1 MNEIKVVII
10 SKSENLPPMQSNKLF
25 HSDEMFKIIEKTPG
39 QKPYMVIAYDDDKIV
54 AHMLVMLRRRGSL
67 FPPYLFTQ
75 GRAYGEGEY
84 TPDCNKE
91 EVFGEML
98 KCITK
103 ELRKALCLYIEFS
116 DLSTKMFGYSKFR
129 SNGFFPVHWM
139 EIHNSLHSMKPE
151 KRLTVKIR
159 KSLINANK
167 SGLKTKLATTD
178 KEFSDFFKIL
188 KNYISIKIR
197 RYIPDSKF
205 FRDLLQKGYGNIFT
219 TYHKDIM
226 VGGCLCVYSETNCY
240 MWYLAS
246 KKNFYRKRTN
256 AITTWAAIKHAYN
269 QGYDH
274 IYFMDVGLPFKRNNF
289 REFILS
295 FGGKPVGTYRWFRCS
310 IKWINKL
317 LSWSYR
323 E

>member
-10 SKSENLPPMQSNKLF
+10 SKSENLPPMQCNKLF

-103 ELRKALCLYIEFS
+103 EFRKALCLYIEFS

-197 RYIPDSKF
+197 RYIPDSKL

>member
-10 SKSENLPPMQSNKLF
+10 SKSENLPPMQCNKLF
-25 HSDEMFKIIEKTPG
+25 HSDEMFKILEKTPG
-39 QKPYMVIAYDDDKIV
+39 QKPYMVIAYQDGNIV

-84 TPDCNKE
+84 APDCNKE

-98 KCITK
+98 KSITK

-116 DLSTKMFGYSKFR
+116 DLSSKMFGYSKFR

-151 KRLTVKIR
+151 KRLTVRIR

-167 SGLKTKLATTD
+167 SGLKTKLAATD

-197 RYIPDSKF
+197 RYIPDAKL

-256 AITTWAAIKHAYN
+256 AITTWTAIKHAYN

>member
-10 SKSENLPPMQSNKLF
+10 SKSENLPSMQCNKLF

-129 SNGFFPVHWM
+129 NNGFFPVHWM

-197 RYIPDSKF
+197 RYIPDSKL

-256 AITTWAAIKHAYN
+256 AITTWTAIKHAYN

-310 IKWINKL
+310 IKWINKF

>member
-10 SKSENLPPMQSNKLF
+10 SKSENLPPMQCNKLF

-84 TPDCNKE
+84 TPDCNNE

-188 KNYISIKIR
+188 KNYISIGIR
-197 RYIPDSKF
+197 RYIPDSKL

>member
-10 SKSENLPPMQSNKLF
+10 SKSENLPSMQCNKLF

-129 SNGFFPVHWM
+129 NNGFFPVHWM

-197 RYIPDSKF
+197 RYIPDSKL

>member
-188 KNYISIKIR
+188 KNYISIEIR
-197 RYIPDSKF
+197 RYIPDSKL

>member
-10 SKSENLPPMQSNKLF
+10 SKSENLPPMQYNKLF

-197 RYIPDSKF
+197 RYIPDSKL

>member
-10 SKSENLPPMQSNKLF
+10 SKSENLPSMQCNKLF

-116 DLSTKMFGYSKFR
+116 DLCTKMFGYSKFR

-197 RYIPDSKF
+197 RYIPDSKL

>member
-10 SKSENLPPMQSNKLF
+10 SKSENLPPMQCNKLF

-84 TPDCNKE
+84 TPDCNKD

-197 RYIPDSKF
+197 RYIPDSKL

>member
-1 MNEIKVVII
+1 
-10 SKSENLPPMQSNKLF
+10 
-25 HSDEMFKIIEKTPG
+25 
-39 QKPYMVIAYDDDKIV
+39 
-54 AHMLVMLRRRGSL
+54 
-67 FPPYLFTQ
+67 
-75 GRAYGEGEY
+75 
-84 TPDCNKE
+84 
-91 EVFGEML
+91 
-98 KCITK
+98 
-103 ELRKALCLYIEFS
+103 
-116 DLSTKMFGYSKFR
+116 MFGYSKFR

-188 KNYISIKIR
+188 KNYISIEIR
-197 RYIPDSKF
+197 RYIPDSKL

>member
-10 SKSENLPPMQSNKLF
+10 SKSENLPPMQCNKLF

-197 RYIPDSKF
+197 RYIPDSKL

-310 IKWINKL
+310 IKWINNL

>member
-10 SKSENLPPMQSNKLF
+10 SKSENLPPMQCNKLF

-197 RYIPDSKF
+197 RYIPDSKL

-310 IKWINKL
+310 IKWINKF

>member
-10 SKSENLPPMQSNKLF
+10 SKSENLPSMQCKKLF

-39 QKPYMVIAYDDDKIV
+39 QKPYMVIAYDNNNII

-84 TPDCNKE
+84 APGCNKE
-91 EVFGEML
+91 EIFGEML

-103 ELRKALCLYIEFS
+103 ELRRALCLYIEFS

-151 KRLTVKIR
+151 KRLTNKIR
-159 KSLINANK
+159 RSLINANK
-167 SGLKTKLATTD
+167 SGLKTNIAVTD
-178 KEFSDFFKIL
+178 KEFNDFFKIL

-197 RYIPDSKF
+197 RYIPDARL
-205 FRDLLQKGYGNIFT
+205 FRELLNYGYGNIFT
-219 TYHKDIM
+219 TYHKDII
-226 VGGCLCVYSETNCY
+226 VGGCICVYSETNCY

-246 KKNFYRKRTN
+246 KKNFYKKRTN
-256 AITTWAAIKHAYN
+256 AITTWTAIKHAYE
-269 QGYDH
+269 QGYEH

-295 FGGKPVGTYRWFRCS
+295 FGGKPVGTYRWFRFS
-310 IKWINKL
+310 IKWINKI

>member
-197 RYIPDSKF
+197 RYIPDSKL